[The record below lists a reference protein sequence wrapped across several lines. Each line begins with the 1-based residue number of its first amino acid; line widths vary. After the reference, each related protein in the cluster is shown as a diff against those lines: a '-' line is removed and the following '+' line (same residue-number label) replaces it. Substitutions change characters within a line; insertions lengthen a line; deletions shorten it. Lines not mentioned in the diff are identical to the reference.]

1 MITKE
6 KDRLYVME
14 HVKMFPTYV
23 EEYIEYF
30 RSKDRSES
38 TLRGYLIDFGYFF
51 TWMIEKGITK
61 ATTIKDIPLTELNEI
76 RVKQIAEG
84 FINYIAKDTFN
95 PQTSKYGTKRSTVN
109 RKISSVSS
117 LFNYLANIA
126 EDSKTLEPYL
136 IRNVM
141 ARIEQKSD
149 KDNDKE
155 KAKRIRS
162 SILIGDKE
170 IEEFRSF
177 ISEGYG
183 HSGISSIGYTRY
195 LQNRERDLAIV
206 SLILSSGLRIE
217 EVEQL
222 TIDEISLKNK
232 TMHVIRKGGKE
243 RTLDFSE
250 IAKQDLKD
258 YLDIRNSR
266 YNVPPDEKALFIAK
280 QQTKQGV
287 HMTKRAMQLLIQKY
301 AKAFG
306 KPNLSAHDLRHTFAT
321 RFHAKVN
328 DLVKLKEVMDHE
340 NLQTTM
346 IYTHVLNDELKF
358 AIEEVDS
365 YEPII

>member
-1 MITKE
+1 MVTKE
-6 KDRLYVME
+6 KDRLYVLE
-14 HVKMFPTYV
+14 HVKKFPPYV
-23 EEYIEYF
+23 AEFIDYF

-38 TLRGYLIDFGYFF
+38 TLRGYLIDFEYFF

-61 ATTIKDIPLTELNEI
+61 EKEMKNIPLSDLNEI
-76 RVKQIAEG
+76 RVKQISEG
-84 FINYIAKDTFN
+84 FINYISKDTYN
-95 PQTSKYGTKRSTVN
+95 PQTKGHGTKRSTVN

-141 ARIEQKSD
+141 ARIEQKAD

-162 SILIGDKE
+162 SILIGDQE
-170 IEEFRSF
+170 IEAFRSF
-177 ISEGYG
+177 IAEGYG
-183 HSGISSIGYTRY
+183 HSGLSTISYNRY
-195 LQNRERDLAIV
+195 IQNRERDLAIC
-206 SLILSSGLRIE
+206 SLILSNGLRIE
-217 EVEQL
+217 EVERL
-222 TIDEISLKNK
+222 TIDDVNLKDK
-232 TMHVIRKGGKE
+232 TIHVIRKGGKE
-243 RTLDFSE
+243 RTLDFSD
-250 IAKQDLKD
+250 IAKEDLKD
-258 YLDIRNSR
+258 YLEIRQTR
-266 YNVPPDEKALFIAK
+266 YNVPPDVNALFVAK

-287 HMTKRAMQLLIQKY
+287 QMTKRAMQLMIQKY

-306 KPNLSAHDLRHTFAT
+306 KPHLSAHDLRHTFAT

-328 DLVKLKEVMDHE
+328 DIVKLKEVMDHE

-346 IYTHVLNDELKF
+346 IYTHVLNDELKL

-365 YEPII
+365 YS